1 MWKPRLRGSAKGFG
15 QTEKV
20 NSVQE
25 RFYKLGSQIT
35 HTEENLQFN
44 RRRLVQLNEEL
55 ERARKRS
62 AEADQQVTG
71 DDEQIQRMQAEVTEL
86 QPQAESLAAAD
97 QSVQA
102 ALVELENQNKE
113 WQERWIRSI
122 SSFLRMNKKLR
133 CKPRE

>member
-1 MWKPRLRGSAKGFG
+1 M
-15 QTEKV
+15 
-20 NSVQE
+20 
-25 RFYKLGSQIT
+25 
-35 HTEENLQFN
+35 
-44 RRRLVQLNEEL
+44 VQLNEEL

-102 ALVELENQNKE
+102 ALAELNQNKE
-113 WQERWIRSI
+113 WQESWDTFNQQFSANEQEAQVQTSRIEYLQQLIARLDNRAQELTRLASI
-122 SSFLRMNKKLR
+122 SPSRKVSWSSKW
-133 CKPRE
+133 P